1 MKVVHSDK
9 APKALG
15 PYAQAIETNGMIFCS
30 GQTGIDP
37 ATNTLVDG
45 LEAQTRQVLSNL
57 GVVLQEAGSS
67 PSRVIKTTVFLAD
80 MQDFP
85 VMNEIYGEFFGEHK
99 PARTTVQVAG
109 LPLDARVEI
118 ECIALAG

>member
-15 PYAQAIETNGMIFCS
+15 PYAQAIEANGMIYCS

-57 GVVLQEAGSS
+57 GVVLQEAGAS
-67 PSRVIKTTVFLAD
+67 PSRVVKTTVFLAD
-80 MQDFP
+80 MKDFA
-85 VMNEIYGEFFGEHK
+85 VMNGIYGEFFGEHK

-109 LPLDARVEI
+109 LPLGARIEI

>member
-15 PYAQAIETNGMIFCS
+15 PYAQAIEVNGMIYCS

-37 ATNTLVDG
+37 ETNILVDG

-57 GVVLQEAGSS
+57 GVVLQEAGAS
-67 PSRVIKTTVFLAD
+67 PSRVVKTTVFLAD

-85 VMNEIYGEFFGEHK
+85 VMNAIYGEFFGEHK

-109 LPLDARVEI
+109 LPLGAQVEI